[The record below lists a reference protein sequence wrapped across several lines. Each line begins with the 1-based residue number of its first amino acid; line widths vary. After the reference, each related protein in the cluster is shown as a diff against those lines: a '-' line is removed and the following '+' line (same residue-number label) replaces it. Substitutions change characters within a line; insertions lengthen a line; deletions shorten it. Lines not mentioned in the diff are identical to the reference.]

1 MRGLSRASTPR
12 SAHDP
17 SSCVSGA
24 RTQVM
29 CPQIRVYAECG
40 GGDEGKD
47 DGNGGK
53 FIPEGSIRDYKLG
66 ATVYVKSDAGEW
78 IDGTFWY
85 KLKPP
90 PAEDSADAA
99 AVGFRVFGCFS
110 EQAWSRSA
118 SKWSGPMCVHMRGHD
133 ASQSDARGKRGAWH
147 GALHSVRPPTL
158 AP

>member
-1 MRGLSRASTPR
+1 MCGTLQGGELGCVHDIWVCCVRGLSRASTPR

-78 IDGTFWY
+78 I
-85 KLKPP
+85 
-90 PAEDSADAA
+90 
-99 AVGFRVFGCFS
+99 GF
-110 EQAWSRSA
+110 
-118 SKWSGPMCVHMRGHD
+118 
-133 ASQSDARGKRGAWH
+133 
-147 GALHSVRPPTL
+147 
-158 AP
+158 APRNL